1 MESAPE
7 GGAVVPISV
16 LFADVRGYT
25 SLTERTSSVE
35 MTSLLHRFYAAAS
48 GALLAQEAVL
58 GTIAGDQVMALF
70 VPGLAGPR
78 YPCRAIDGARSLL
91 HAVGYGTPQGNWI
104 DVGVGI
110 CSGEDYVGN
119 IGGGGYKD
127 FTALGDVT
135 NTAARLQAEAQ
146 GGEVLLCA
154 TTYEAAVDACAG
166 AELRRLSLKG
176 KAEPVSGYLIR
187 VS

>member
-25 SLTERTSSVE
+25 SLTERTSSVHV
-35 MTSLLHRFYAAAS
+35 TGLLQRFYAAAS
-48 GALLAQEAVL
+48 RSLLAHEAIL
-58 GTIAGDQVMALF
+58 GTIAGDQVMGLF

-78 YPCRAIDGARSLL
+78 YRCRAVDGARSLL
-91 HAVGYGTPQGNWI
+91 GAVGYGTPQGNWLDI
-104 DVGVGI
+104 GVGI

-127 FTALGDVT
+127 FTSLGDVT
-135 NTAARLQAEAQ
+135 NTAARLQAQAR
-146 GGEVLLCA
+146 GGEVVMCA
-154 TTYEAAVDACAG
+154 ATYGAAVDSCVG
-166 AELRRLSLKG
+166 AEMRHFSLKG
-176 KAEPVSGYLIR
+176 KAEPIAGYLIR
-187 VS
+187 IS